1 VKEYNKGL
9 CIGATGFFTAEDG
22 EGAAAVAEFIEASKG
37 GFFTAE
43 GAENA
48 KGFGIRYL

>member
-1 VKEYNKGL
+1 VHR
-9 CIGATGFFTAEDG
+9 GATGFFTAED
-22 EGAAAVAEFIEASKG
+22 AENAG